1 VDELPMVA
9 APGELDAEWLTAA
22 IAPAPG
28 ARVVAARS
36 VPIGDGKIGSNIR
49 ISLDW
54 APEAAGPP
62 SVVAKL
68 PSSDPASRTTGVSL
82 GIYVRETRFYR
93 ELAHLVGARTPHCYA
108 ALFDESTSDFVL
120 LLEDLAP
127 AVTGDQLVGCSPAE
141 AEAALAELALL
152 HASHWCRPV
161 PEFAPP
167 GLPCTAAEIQPFY
180 CMLLD
185 GFCEKYA
192 GRLSDEVLV
201 TVRRFGEEM
210 AAWGR
215 AATAGGPT
223 ALLHGD
229 YRLDNLLFSARRV
242 AVVDWQMVAS
252 GPPMSDIAYFIGAGL
267 LPADRRQHEEELL
280 RGYHGR
286 LVAAAPD
293 AAGWTFDDCLR
304 DYRLH
309 SLGGIIMAVV
319 ASAMVGAG
327 ERSDEMFATMAER
340 HAQHALDWDAFG
352 LLGAVPH

>member
-1 VDELPMVA
+1 LPLVS
-9 APGELDAEWLTAA
+9 APEELDAAWLTAA
-22 IAPAPG
+22 ISPAPG
-28 ARVVAARS
+28 ARVVSVRS
-36 VPIGDGKIGSNIR
+36 DPIGDGKIGSNIR
-49 ISLDW
+49 IFLDW
-54 APEAAGPP
+54 APVASGPP

-68 PSSDPASRTTGVSL
+68 PSSDPASRTTGISL

-93 ELAHLVGARTPHCYA
+93 ELARRVGARTPHCYA
-108 ALFDESTSDFVL
+108 ALVDESTSDFVL

-127 AVTGDQLVGCSPAE
+127 AVVGDQLAGCSPAE

-167 GLPCTAAEIQPFY
+167 GLPCTAADIQPFY

-185 GFCEKYA
+185 SFCEKYA
-192 GRLSDEVLV
+192 GRLSQEVLD

-210 AAWGR
+210 AAWGQV
-215 AATAGGPT
+215 ATASSPT

-229 YRLDNLLFSARRV
+229 YRLDNLLFSAGRV

-252 GPPMSDIAYFIGAGL
+252 GPPMSDTAYFLGAGL
-267 LPADRRQHEEELL
+267 LPADRLQHEVELL
-280 RGYHGR
+280 RGYHSR
-286 LVAAAPD
+286 LVAAAPQ
-293 AAGWTFDDCLR
+293 AVGWTFDDCVR
-304 DYRLH
+304 EYRLH

-340 HAQHALDWDAFG
+340 HARHALDCDAFG
-352 LLGAVPH
+352 LLAAVPH